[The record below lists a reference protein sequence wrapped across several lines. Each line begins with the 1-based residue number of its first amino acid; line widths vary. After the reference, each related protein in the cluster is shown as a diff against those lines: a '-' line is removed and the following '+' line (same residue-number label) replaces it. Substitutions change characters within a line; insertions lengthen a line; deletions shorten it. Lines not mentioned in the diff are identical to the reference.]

1 MKSFLKTIVA
11 IILVFFGLGVL
22 ISYFSGGMM
31 DEDAPVVV
39 ASNSIVHL
47 EMNGIILNGKKFLK
61 SLEDYRKNDNVKA
74 FVISMNSPG
83 GAVGPSQELY
93 AELKRIRDDLKK
105 PVICVSTSMLASG
118 GYYAAMGCSKLLVAP
133 GTLVGSIG
141 VIMEFADLNKLYDWA
156 KVSRY
161 SIKSGQFK
169 DSGAEYRPMRDDE
182 KQLFQSLI
190 DEVYSQFKETVKS
203 ERKLSEELIVQNAD
217 GRVFTGAFAVKS
229 GFADGE
235 GFFNDA
241 VKLAAAEAGLGENY
255 YLVEKPKKRFG
266 LSLWGGEQEDTLNM
280 LKEESLFKSQ
290 GVEKVMKTLLRS
302 EYTNQPLYLM
312 PGFWE

>member
-1 MKSFLKTIVA
+1 MKSFLKTVLA
-11 IILVFFGLGVL
+11 VILVFFGLGVI
-22 ISYFSGGMM
+22 ISYFSAGMM
-31 DEDAPVVV
+31 DDDSPVVT
-39 ASNSIVHL
+39 AKSIVHL
-47 EMNGIILNGKKFLK
+47 EMNGVIMNGKKFLK

-93 AELKRIRDDLKK
+93 TELKKIRDELKK
-105 PVICVSTSMLASG
+105 PVVCVSTSMLASG
-118 GYYAAMGCSKLLVAP
+118 GYYAAMGCSKLIVAP

-182 KQLFQSLI
+182 KQLFQNLI
-190 DEVYSQFKETVKS
+190 DEVYTQFKTTVMQ
-203 ERKLSEELIVQNAD
+203 ERKISEEIVAANAD
-217 GRVFTGAFAVKS
+217 GRVFTGAFAVKN

-235 GFFNDA
+235 GFLSDA
-241 VKLAAAEAGLGENY
+241 VKLAASEAGLGEDYNF
-255 YLVEKPKKRFG
+255 VEKPKKRFG
-266 LSLWGGEQEDTLNM
+266 MSLFGGQEEDTLNM
-280 LKEESLFKSQ
+280 LKQQSLFNTQ
-290 GVEKVMKTLLRS
+290 GVEKVMKSLLRS
-302 EYTNQPLYLM
+302 EFTNQPLYLM